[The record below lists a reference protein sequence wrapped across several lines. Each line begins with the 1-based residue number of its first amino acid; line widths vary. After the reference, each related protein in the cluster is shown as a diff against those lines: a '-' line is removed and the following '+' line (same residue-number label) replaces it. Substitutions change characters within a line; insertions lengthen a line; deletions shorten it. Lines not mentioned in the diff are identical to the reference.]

1 MLSQTPLTANWC
13 DLPKNFARLN
23 MPPRAYSLMDRAPAS
38 APRDQRLR
46 RTEAEVEPGAQ
57 PTPLIPAI
65 ATGGGKPGGTALHI
79 PARFCIQPLA
89 AVIET
94 VTGTRS
100 SAG

>member
-1 MLSQTPLTANWC
+1 
-13 DLPKNFARLN
+13 

-46 RTEAEVEPGAQ
+46 RTEAEVERAAQ
-57 PTPLIPAI
+57 PAPLIPAI
-65 ATGGGKPGGTALHI
+65 ATGDAGKPRVTALHI

-89 AVIET
+89 LVIET